1 MEQRNTNMVVIACL
15 VVLAILFV
23 YKNSQN
29 AKNEQQW
36 QWDDSWGESDP
47 QVDSSDVKEE
57 TASGP
62 DGQTALTFQD
72 AMAKGAQY
80 NRPVFVFLTA
90 DWCGFCKKM
99 KTETF
104 SDVNVK
110 KELDKV
116 IVAYLDEKDNKDLIA
131 KFEIT
136 GLPGMVMIS
145 PDGQSFRTHTGY
157 MDVAAF
163 TKWLG
168 EPMQKGNTQRLVNGP
183 LQNRRLINQT
193 GRISNNINPKEPK

>member
-1 MEQRNTNMVVIACL
+1 MEQRNTNMVIIACL
-15 VVLAILFV
+15 VVLSILFA

-36 QWDDSWGESDP
+36 QWDDSWGETDP
-47 QVDSSDVKEE
+47 KIDSEAETDK

-80 NRPVFVFLTA
+80 NRPVFVFLKA
-90 DWCGFCKKM
+90 DWCVYCKKM
-99 KTETF
+99 KLETF
-104 SDVNVK
+104 ADANVK

-131 KFEIT
+131 RFRIT
-136 GLPGMVMIS
+136 GLPGMLMIS
-145 PDGQSFRTHTGY
+145 TDGQSYRTHTGF
-157 MDVAAF
+157 MNTTQF
-163 TKWLG
+163 IQWLG
-168 EPMQKGNTQRLVNGP
+168 EPMGKGNTQRVINGP
-183 LQNRRLINQT
+183 LQKIRLINQAD
-193 GRISNNINPKEPK
+193 RISNNIKQKEPK